1 MTTAHSRLLRLFAAI
16 TTAVFAAAPAI
27 LVAPHAGAAPG
38 DGGIVSA
45 APTLSLDSLGAGEDL
60 AFPGQQGSTTVTIP
74 VPEGLTPTD
83 IRATIQLPPNAQGAS
98 LTVVQDGET
107 LSSVDV
113 PSADRSPV
121 TIGLRGAEVIDNAVI
136 VTIRS
141 FVVPPAGFCVFD
153 ETDQLTL
160 LTPSVVFAG
169 TEVAPT
175 VVADFLPPILQR
187 LTIAIPATPTQAESN
202 SAVALASAV
211 VGYYGEQPVDVVMQ
225 TLPEGQPTPPT
236 PSTAL
241 ERHVSVIERPDS
253 AVTLL
258 GTVGV
263 PALLISG
270 PATDLTNQTR
280 LLTSDMSRLAVS
292 SKAVAGPLRVS
303 PQLPPDATTL
313 RELGEP
319 GASAT
324 ALTDP
329 KVSIGL
335 DQTRLGRPT
344 GDIKVNLK
352 GSYTPLPP
360 NYGGQVVVSVGD
372 EVITRWAA
380 EPSGTI
386 DEMITIPN
394 RLLQRFTDLNVA
406 VDAAGDTGA
415 CGEASPITLEVSGDS
430 PVQSSPATPPVP
442 PGFQSVPQALMPE
455 LQIGLTVGSFAD
467 TARAVSIIEGVQRLS
482 AVPLGTSVVPLETA
496 TTSKLPAIL
505 IAADNWDDPTIDLPV
520 SKSGN
525 NPIDFAG
532 VDGNG
537 DETTLTLDPA
547 VNFGSLQTVVDGE
560 RTVLVAT
567 STGAPGQLDA
577 LLGWLGADR
586 DRWVRLNV
594 NALVAAPDRDPVALT
609 VDIGSTS
616 DTSDSEDDRSL
627 IRWIGAGVLVAIAI
641 VVAIIVIRSRRR
653 EPGS

>member
-1 MTTAHSRLLRLFAAI
+1 MTTAHSRILRLFAAI
-16 TTAVFAAAPAI
+16 TTAALAAAPAI
-27 LVAPHAGAAPG
+27 LVAPTTGAAPG
-38 DGGIVSA
+38 DGGIVSQ
-45 APTLSLDSLGAGEDL
+45 APTLSLDSLGAGENL
-60 AFPGQQGSTTVTIP
+60 SFPGQQSSVTVSIP
-74 VPEGLTPTD
+74 VPEGLTPTEL
-83 IRATIQLPPNAQGAS
+83 RASVQVPPNIQGAT
-98 LTVVQDGET
+98 LTVVQDAET
-107 LSSVDV
+107 LSSIGV
-113 PSADRSPV
+113 PLTNRAPI
-121 TIGLRGAEVIDNAVI
+121 TIGLRGAEVVDNAVV

-141 FVVPPAGFCVFD
+141 FIVPPAGFCVFD
-153 ETDQLTL
+153 ETDQLVL

-175 VVADFLPPILQR
+175 LVADFLPPILQR
-187 LTIAIPATPTQAESN
+187 LTIATPATPTQAESDA
-202 SAVALASAV
+202 AVALASAV

-225 TLPEGQPTPPT
+225 TLPEGQTALTT

-241 ERHVSVIERPDS
+241 ERQVAVIERPDS

-263 PALLISG
+263 PALLLSG
-270 PATDLTNQTR
+270 PAADLTNQTR

-313 RELGEP
+313 RDLGEP

-335 DQTRLGRPT
+335 DQTRFGRPT

-386 DEMITIPN
+386 DKMVSIPN

-406 VDAAGDTGA
+406 VDAAGNIGA
-415 CGEASPITLEVSGDS
+415 CGEAGPITLNISGDS
-430 PVQSSPATPPVP
+430 PVQSSPANPPVP
-442 PGFQSVPQALMPE
+442 PGFQSVPQTLMPE

-496 TTSKLPAIL
+496 TTSKTPAIL
-505 IAADNWDDPTIDLPV
+505 ISADNWDDSTIDLPV
-520 SKSGN
+520 SKSGS
-525 NPIDFAG
+525 NPIDLAG

-547 VNFGSLQTVVDGE
+547 VDFGSLQTVVDGE
-560 RTVLVAT
+560 RTVMVAT

-577 LLGWLGADR
+577 LLGWLGADM
-586 DRWVRLNV
+586 DRWVRLNG
-594 NALVAAPDRDPVALT
+594 NALVAVPDRDPVALT
-609 VDIGSTS
+609 VDIASTS
-616 DTSDSEDDRSL
+616 VASDTEDDRSL
-627 IRWIGAGVLVAIAI
+627 IRWVGAGVLVAIAL
-641 VVAIIVIRSRRR
+641 VVAVIVIRSRRR